1 MDLITNSSGSSD
13 GESDSGETTYAN
25 RSKWHTKGG
34 GSNESTAPE
43 DTGSSGRDNGEG
55 PSRRSAAAG
64 GSPDDDDGSDDD
76 DDDDDDD
83 HGETNYANRSKYS
96 PTEDGGD
103 DSPEPEETGGNVRDN
118 GEGPSRQMAV
128 AGGSPDDP
136 DSSDD
141 GGGGE
146 VDYDGDDGDDESDD
160 SGYASGGRRRKSR
173 HHEDS
178 DDEDTARDPSVMPDV
193 IDDDSDDE
201 AYYSDDGEDIT
212 LWPHERLI
220 VKYKQK
226 LDKIRAIKI
235 STRRKIQGIQRR
247 AKARVD
253 DLKATIDE
261 QEVVIEDRDATIDG
275 LENRINGL
283 GREIQGLRDR
293 LNGVRPP
300 PTPWDQLLGNK
311 PYGLVYRVA
320 CQQLNMSQVITN
332 VHPQLHLSTRKL
344 TQAQMAAAY
353 GLNGGGGGNGNGNGN
368 DDRAD
373 SMSID
378 DERDGHH
385 GDSDSESELFVQQD
399 PSPPPAGQDE
409 RPRRPFPF
417 NRLDRDIQERIFRYL
432 FVKKDLVHCLSRL
445 DPGNEPLV
453 ARPLQRFFWGGENRD
468 CCVTLAHRPNSVLR
482 LLLVCKRWLYL
493 GVHAFYGLN
502 TFAFSSLGELGRFMK
517 GIGSRLERIVNVE
530 LFWHGAIMPRQV
542 SMVNQR
548 TLPLQFFCDTRRLK
562 TLVIHLQ
569 ELDERRTRR
578 KYEIREEDDVN
589 DGSGVPYPGSR
600 LDLKDPFKV
609 LMDSTRVQPN
619 HRQYRNIR
627 TMHGLDFVYQ
637 LRDMN
642 YVRLREAQGNTARQK
657 IRDWSIIDDI
667 NSVVTRSKD
676 PDYAFKSELENLSP
690 ISGLSNFVPTEDDK
704 QIVRRWYADNEPMG
718 SVIGE
723 DDDGDTISVISS
735 EAHSTDDDDDGSDD
749 DDPNSP
755 SGNDDSGI
763 DVGDDNDSSADVD
776 MDTDND
782 SHDDSPSEAGS
793 AQGDDDLDP
802 EPAEDDD
809 EAVEG
814 INDDLEQMSINDDED
829 SESIDEDVGDDLENI
844 STATDNSSDSDGDS
858 PPHDTG
864 TTGITS
870 GYDTSV
876 NAAGTGPSQ
885 ISRPRANTVSSSS
898 ADAGDDAG
906 DMGIANANE
915 DENKKEEDDDGGSQS
930 SGIFVSQ
937 RAGSC
942 AESSL
947 FVRSDRGSTVFKTE
961 SEEEKKRIIDLTSDD
976 NAGPSRSRGHT
987 SDALTSIKEES
998 SSGGGGPSRPRARNA
1013 RLAGANYNAPMN
1025 IDDDSDD
1032 NKPSQSSEHT
1042 LDVSDAQSTSSSWK
1056 YKPSPSPSGPAYLK
1070 RQSNSPSEDE
1080 RNAKR
1085 QRANTPSESGRVSE
1099 VGSTPETPISID

>member
-1 MDLITNSSGSSD
+1 MDLVTNSSDSSD
-13 GESDSGETTYAN
+13 GDSDSGETNYAN
-25 RSKWHTKGG
+25 HSKWHVNGG
-34 GSNESTAPE
+34 GSNESTAQE

-55 PSRRSAAAG
+55 PSRRFAAAG
-64 GSPDDDDGSDDD
+64 GSPDDDPDNSDDENN
-76 DDDDDDD
+76 DDDDDD

-96 PTEDGGD
+96 PTEDGD
-103 DSPEPEETGGNVRDN
+103 DGSLEPEETGDNVRDN
-118 GEGPSRQMAV
+118 GEGPSSRPAA

-136 DSSDD
+136 GSPDDDSDD
-141 GGGGE
+141 DGNDGG
-146 VDYDGDDGDDESDD
+146 DESDD
-160 SGYASGGRRRKSR
+160 SGYVSGGRRRKRR

-226 LDKIRAIKI
+226 LDKIEALKV

-247 AKARVD
+247 AKARLD
-253 DLKATIDE
+253 DLKATIDD
-261 QEVVIEDRDATIDG
+261 QEEVIEERDATIDG

-283 GREIQGLRDR
+283 GHEIQGLRDR

-300 PTPWDQLLGNK
+300 PTPWSQLLGNE
-311 PYGLVYRVA
+311 PYSLVYRVA
-320 CQQLNMSQVITN
+320 CQQLNMSQVVTN
-332 VHPQLHLSTRKL
+332 VHPQLTLSLRKL
-344 TQAQMAAAY
+344 NAAQMAAAY
-353 GLNGGGGGNGNGNGN
+353 GLNGGGGGGGNGNGNGN
-368 DDRAD
+368 GAGSIPPGGEGDDD
-373 SMSID
+373 
-378 DERDGHH
+378 H
-385 GDSDSESELFVQQD
+385 GGSDSDSEMFVRQD

-432 FVKKDLVHCLSRL
+432 FVKKTS
-445 DPGNEPLV
+445 
-453 ARPLQRFFWGGENRD
+453 PLQRFFWGGENRD
-468 CCVTLAHRPNSVLR
+468 CCVTLAHQPNNVLR

-578 KYEIREEDDVN
+578 KYEIREDDDVN
-589 DGSGVPYPGSR
+589 DGSDVPYPGSR

-609 LMDSTRVQPN
+609 LMESTRVQPN

-627 TMHGLDFVYQ
+627 AMHGLDFVYQ

-667 NSVVTRSKD
+667 NSVVTRPKD
-676 PDYAFKSELENLSP
+676 PGYAFKSELDNLSA
-690 ISGLSNFVPTEDDK
+690 IRGLGNFVPTEDDK
-704 QIVRRWYADNEPMG
+704 QIVRRWYADNESMG

-723 DDDGDTISVISS
+723 DDDGDTISVLSN
-735 EAHSTDDDDDGSDD
+735 EARSTPSLSGDDDDDGSDD

-763 DVGDDNDSSADVD
+763 DVGDDNDSRADVD
-776 MDTDND
+776 MDIDNE
-782 SHDDSPSEAGS
+782 SRDDSPSEADS
-793 AQGDDDLDP
+793 AQGDDDVDP
-802 EPAEDDD
+802 EPAEDDED
-809 EAVEG
+809 VED
-814 INDDLEQMSINDDED
+814 INEDLEHMSINDD
-829 SESIDEDVGDDLENI
+829 SESIDEDVGDDLDNA
-844 STATDNSSDSDGDS
+844 STTTDNSSDSGDSS

-870 GYDTSV
+870 GYDT
-876 NAAGTGPSQ
+876 AANTAGAGPSQ
-885 ISRPRANTVSSSS
+885 ISRTRANTVSSSS

-906 DMGIANANE
+906 DMDIANAND
-915 DENKKEEDDDGGSQS
+915 DENKKEEDDDRGSAS
-930 SGIFVSQ
+930 PGLFVPQ
-937 RAGSC
+937 R

-961 SEEEKKRIIDLTSDD
+961 SEEEKKRTIDLTSDD

-987 SDALTSIKEES
+987 SDDLTSIKEES

-1025 IDDDSDD
+1025 VDDDSDD
-1032 NKPSQSSEHT
+1032 NKPSQSTEHT
-1042 LDVSDAQSTSSSWK
+1042 VDVSDAQSTSSSWR

-1099 VGSTPETPISID
+1099 VGSTPETAISLE